1 MAAQPQRACTFFLQ
15 NRCRKG
21 ADCQYAHGTPKRV
34 VEQDWRGPKTGKPS
48 IPITTSP
55 RKQTVSEQNNTASEG
70 LFIPCKYFQKGF
82 CSFGTSC
89 FYAHV
94 IPSQAPLATE
104 TPKTVHSNAEKVTP
118 DAATE
123 KTGDNPK
130 TPLGAGNTQVRVM
143 GATLSVTFG
152 QGLKISSVGSAS
164 ATSIITIHNLP
175 ADTSAETVKAILAEF
190 EQDLPPDSLRVIPLE
205 ESTYATAKLNDAA
218 TAEKI
223 IARLDGMLHDDHRL
237 SVKPYQPKGLS
248 NVSQSAT
255 RVSCTWFAPSKI
267 ASITFRD
274 HSAARGA
281 VTAGQGKRIRGRK
294 IECKL
299 QSESYSGRRS
309 RDRGEISVGN
319 LAVNTTEQ
327 DLRRIMRTGF
337 KSVFFQRPTYN
348 SSPDEAMVY
357 IISLLEQQKSE
368 IEGYEIVSKP
378 EDNKTK
384 AIIRFK
390 SEAAAA
396 ISVQNYNGK
405 KQDFLGNSP
414 IFLQPIYTANF
425 KIAPE
430 IRRAVAKELAELET
444 EHKEI
449 ARIRVFGG
457 SGINSSHALATVR
470 ITGPKKSDVA
480 SVKALVGNLV
490 RGQLCRREA
499 GGTGG
504 EALWDPYFASVA
516 GIRRITQ
523 IGHDTKTYIYCDR
536 RKSQLFLFGAED
548 KRREAARL
556 LLESLASIE
565 ENSHSLPIPGNLWRY
580 FMREG
585 LRVLQDKFGQEKVG
599 INVVKRC
606 ITFNGTPAELED
618 ARMMLRN
625 TEAKTTLPSGEI
637 SGECPIC
644 FDVAENPTR
653 FSSCDHVYCS
663 SCLTDYIKS
672 TLDTRKFPI
681 ACVGET
687 KGLPCN
693 CNLELS
699 IASSALSA
707 AELESI
713 LATSFSDYIRR
724 RPSEYAYCPTP
735 NCNTVYSITSDGK
748 VFSCVDCLLDIC
760 TSCKVEAHDGMTCIN
775 YRCTKHN
782 DEKAQK
788 EYEEWKKQ
796 NGVQSCPKCST
807 DIQKAS
813 GCNHI
818 TCGNCKAHIC
828 WKCLEV
834 FESSEPVYDHMN
846 RTHGDIG
853 IEFD

>member
-1 MAAQPQRACTFFLQ
+1 
-15 NRCRKG
+15 
-21 ADCQYAHGTPKRV
+21 
-34 VEQDWRGPKTGKPS
+34 
-48 IPITTSP
+48 
-55 RKQTVSEQNNTASEG
+55 
-70 LFIPCKYFQKGF
+70 
-82 CSFGTSC
+82 
-89 FYAHV
+89 
-94 IPSQAPLATE
+94 
-104 TPKTVHSNAEKVTP
+104 
-118 DAATE
+118 
-123 KTGDNPK
+123 
-130 TPLGAGNTQVRVM
+130 M

-190 EQDLPPDSLRVIPLE
+190 EEDLPPDALRVIPLE
-205 ESTYATAKLNDAA
+205 ESTYATAKLRDVA
-218 TAEKI
+218 TAEKV
-223 IARLDGMLHDDHRL
+223 IARLDGMHHKDHTL
-237 SVKPYQPKGLS
+237 SVKPYQPKGIS

-255 RVSCTWFAPSKI
+255 RVSCTWYSPSKI

-274 HSAARGA
+274 HLAAQRA
-281 VTAGQGKRIRGRK
+281 VTAGQGKRIKGRK

-299 QSESYSGRRS
+299 QSAYKSHG
-309 RDRGEISVGN
+309 RGEISVGN
-319 LAVNTTEQ
+319 LAVDTTEE
-327 DLRRIMRTGF
+327 DLHRIIRTGF
-337 KSVFFQRPTYN
+337 ISVFFQRPTYN
-348 SSPDEAMVY
+348 KSPDEAMVY
-357 IISLLEQQKSE
+357 IVSLLEHKKSE
-368 IEGYEIVSKP
+368 IEGYEIVTKP
-378 EDNKTK
+378 EASKTK

-390 SEAAAA
+390 SEASAA
-396 ISVQNYNGK
+396 ILVQNYNGK

-414 IFLQPIYTANF
+414 LFLQPIYTANF

-470 ITGPKKSDVA
+470 ITGQKKSDVA
-480 SVKALVGNLV
+480 SVTALVGNLV

-499 GGTGG
+499 EGTKGD
-504 EALWDPYFASVA
+504 ALWDPYFASVT

-523 IGHDTKTYIYCDR
+523 IGHDTQTYIYCDR

-548 KRREAARL
+548 KRRVASRL
-556 LLESLASIE
+556 LLESLASME
-565 ENSHSLPIPGNLWRY
+565 ENTHNHPIPGALWRY

-585 LRVLQDKFGQEKVG
+585 LRALQDKFGEEKVG

-618 ARMMLRN
+618 VRTIVRN
-625 TEAKTTLPSGEI
+625 TEVKTALASGDI

-644 FDVAENPTR
+644 FDTAEDPTR
-653 FSSCDHVYCS
+653 FSSCNHVYCL

-672 TLDTRKFPI
+672 TFDTRKFPI
-681 ACVGET
+681 SCIGET

-699 IASSALSA
+699 IASSVLSA
-707 AELESI
+707 LEFESI
-713 LATSFSDYIRR
+713 LTTTFSDYIRR

-760 TSCKVEAHDGMTCIN
+760 TSCKVEAHDGMTCN
-775 YRCTKHN
+775 DYRCTKHK

-788 EYEEWKKQ
+788 DYEEWKKQ

-834 FESSEPVYDHMN
+834 FESAGPVYEHMN
-846 RTHGDIG
+846 RKHGNIG
-853 IEFD
+853 IDYD